1 MIRYYTLILLNWLL
15 LLVIYG
21 VLTMGFLPINLLLVS
36 CNKLHVIAL
45 QSHMN
50 VYLKYLGLRP
60 QNICTGTYPIFYR
73 GQEY

>member
-1 MIRYYTLILLNWLL
+1 
-15 LLVIYG
+15 
-21 VLTMGFLPINLLLVS
+21 MGFLPINLLLVS